1 MHVLLARATSADMYA
16 TTFQAAMVPFRHS
29 KLTELFQSYFDGDG
43 RAVMIAAINPYST
56 SYEENLN
63 VLRFA
68 AVASQVVTAR
78 ALNRAPS
85 SHAIAQAAIPH
96 YQQALSRPTPSRQPS
111 TIRGQPQLA
120 SLEEGDVSELVEEDE
135 DEDGADSAD
144 CSADVHPLDSDRAAT
159 AVGEACDDL
168 SEGDMSEQD
177 EEVDAFIESL
187 LDEIRMLR
195 QQVVSM
201 EMDSE
206 LVIQS
211 ALQAQRDRSERQM
224 DDMERA
230 FSERLADEVRV
241 LLFCPSRP
249 QLTCMAS
256 LSPRSRGRRP
266 R

>member
-1 MHVLLARATSADMYA
+1 
-16 TTFQAAMVPFRHS
+16 MVPFRHS
-29 KLTELFQSYFDGDG
+29 KLTELFQSYFYGDG

-85 SHAIAQAAIPH
+85 SHAIVQAAIPH

-120 SLEEGDVSELVEEDE
+120 SLEEGDVSELAEEDE
-135 DEDGADSAD
+135 DEDEDEDDLQSAD
-144 CSADVHPLDSDRAAT
+144 HSADVHHLDSDRAAI
-159 AVGEACDDL
+159 AAGGACDDQD
-168 SEGDMSEQD
+168 EGDLSEQD
-177 EEVDAFIESL
+177 EEADAFIESL

-195 QQVVSM
+195 QQVVRM
-201 EMDSE
+201 ELDSE
-206 LVIQS
+206 LVIES

-224 DDMERA
+224 DEMERA
-230 FSERLADEVRV
+230 FNERLADEVGVR
-241 LLFCPSRP
+241 
-249 QLTCMAS
+249 
-256 LSPRSRGRRP
+256 LSCSV
-266 R
+266 